1 MGVGDMDVGYNY
13 FSKNKFF
20 NGLHPSN
27 MGMDPPIRSIFPQA
41 MVGPKLIDTYNDY
54 GVMA

>member
-1 MGVGDMDVGYNY
+1 MGIGDMDVGYNY

-27 MGMDPPIRSIFPQA
+27 YGMEPPIRTLFPQA

-54 GVMA
+54 GVSA